1 MFTQNPAQCVLLG
14 IIKLFGEWNK
24 KKVGEKNTL
33 LRVMTYLPIDFMIL
47 GP

>member
-24 KKVGEKNTL
+24 KKVGERTHSL
-33 LRVMTYLPIDFMIL
+33 EL
-47 GP
+47 